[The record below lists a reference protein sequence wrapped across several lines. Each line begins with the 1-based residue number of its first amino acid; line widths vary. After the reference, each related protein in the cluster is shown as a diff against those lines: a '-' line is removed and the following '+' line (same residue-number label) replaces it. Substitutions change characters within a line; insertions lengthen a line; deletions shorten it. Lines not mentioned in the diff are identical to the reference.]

1 MEAGNRT
8 GAARRSV
15 PGAKPS
21 ARRPLRRGKDAG
33 GLGGWICRCPRCPW
47 CIVAFMWLWKTQRPV
62 AGSPQAGSIPEN
74 HVRKTHFSTNIL
86 TQCVDHRK
94 MGLVDRKE
102 RRGIFSGT
110 ARLSSQLKIKCHP
123 HAGTG
128 PPTVMSESMGFY
140 PRRNDVWGLQN
151 PPKFFNSLLVVAPHT
166 KTEQNRHEHRS
177 NDPGLQT

>member
-8 GAARRSV
+8 GAAHRWV
-15 PGAKPS
+15 PDAKS
-21 ARRPLRRGKDAG
+21 RARLFAAQRQGRQRHGQLDF
-33 GLGGWICRCPRCPW
+33 CRLPCCN
-47 CIVAFMWLWKTQRPV
+47 VASTWHWTTQRPF
-62 AGSPQAGSIPEN
+62 AGSAQAGSIPESQ
-74 HVRKTHFSTNIL
+74 VRKTNFSTTIL
-86 TQCVDHRK
+86 TTCVDYQK
-94 MGLVDRKE
+94 MAPIDRKE

-110 ARLSSQLKIKCHP
+110 ARLSSLLKIDCHP